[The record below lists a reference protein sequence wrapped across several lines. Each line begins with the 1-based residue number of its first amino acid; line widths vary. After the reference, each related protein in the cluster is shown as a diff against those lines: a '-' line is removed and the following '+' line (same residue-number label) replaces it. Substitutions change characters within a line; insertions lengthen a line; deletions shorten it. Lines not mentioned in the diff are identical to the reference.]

1 MTKSLVFDTTP
12 LIYMIKVSLAE
23 SLRSLGDPKFL
34 PPRVY
39 EELLKGEPLG
49 KPEAS
54 MIRELVKQ
62 GAININQPADAS
74 QVRRL
79 IKLAVDEERK
89 PLHRAEAEA
98 LVLAK
103 ELGGIVIS
111 DDHVARSTARL
122 TRTELHGTGYLL
134 GRMYRE
140 GHISKEEAM
149 TKVGEMRRA
158 GWRLGED
165 DYRAI
170 LDYLKTL

>member
-1 MTKSLVFDTTP
+1 LAKPLVFDATP

-23 SLRSLGDPKFL
+23 SLGSLSDPKFL
-34 PPRVY
+34 PASVY
-39 EELLKGEPLG
+39 EELLKGEPQG

-54 MIRELVKQ
+54 VMRELVKRA
-62 GAININQPADAS
+62 AININRPVDAS

-79 IKLAVDEERK
+79 IKLAVEDERK

-98 LVLAK
+98 IVLAK
-103 ELGGIVIS
+103 ERGGIVMS
-111 DDHVARSTARL
+111 DDHVARSTASL

-158 GWRLGED
+158 GWRLSED

>member
-1 MTKSLVFDTTP
+1 MIKPLVFDATP

-23 SLRSLGDPKFL
+23 SLRSLDDPKFL
-34 PPRVY
+34 PASVY

-54 MIRELVKQ
+54 VIRELVKQ
-62 GAININQPADAS
+62 AAININRPADAS
-74 QVRRL
+74 QIRRL
-79 IKLAVDEERK
+79 IKLAVEDERK

-98 LVLAK
+98 IVLAK
-103 ELGGIVIS
+103 ERGGIVMS
-111 DDHVARSTARL
+111 DDHVARSTASL

-158 GWRLGED
+158 GWRLSED